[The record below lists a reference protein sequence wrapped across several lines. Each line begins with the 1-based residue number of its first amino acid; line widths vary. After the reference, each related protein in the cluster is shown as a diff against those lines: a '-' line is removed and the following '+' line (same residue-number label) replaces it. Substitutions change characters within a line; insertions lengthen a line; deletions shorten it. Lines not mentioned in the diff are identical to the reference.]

1 MKSIL
6 FTSFFLFSTTVIF
19 SQIKGYTEYED
30 EIWLYD
36 DGTWEY
42 AYELPLDVETVIM
55 ETPVFS
61 AAFRSKPAV
70 KIPKITQLSAKAN
83 QITDDEEWFL
93 NNNLTLN
100 TYEVPNNF
108 RSIVGDIPSGTPVSF
123 NGERIVKAFYDD
135 TYNYFIYGVDFSEG
149 RYLIVANKE
158 IEGASYIYDFES
170 YRMSPDYVK
179 EDQDYIAQRLNW
191 ARIENG
197 VLYVSHSH
205 STYASSSKGMNAY
218 VTAIS
223 LEDNS
228 VLWRSQPLVSNGAN
242 FILHNDVIVC
252 GYGFTNEKDYL
263 YTIDKNTGKVNG
275 KIALKSGPSYFVV
288 KDNVFYVRTY
298 NTDYTFKIE

>member
-108 RSIVGDIPSGTPVSF
+108 RSIVGLS
-123 NGERIVKAFYDD
+123 
-135 TYNYFIYGVDFSEG
+135 
-149 RYLIVANKE
+149 LIH
-158 IEGASYIYDFES
+158 I
-170 YRMSPDYVK
+170 
-179 EDQDYIAQRLNW
+179 
-191 ARIENG
+191 
-197 VLYVSHSH
+197 
-205 STYASSSKGMNAY
+205 
-218 VTAIS
+218 
-223 LEDNS
+223 
-228 VLWRSQPLVSNGAN
+228 
-242 FILHNDVIVC
+242 
-252 GYGFTNEKDYL
+252 
-263 YTIDKNTGKVNG
+263 
-275 KIALKSGPSYFVV
+275 
-288 KDNVFYVRTY
+288 
-298 NTDYTFKIE
+298 